1 MKNKA
6 FTLIELLVV
15 ILIIGVLA
23 AIAYPQYKLLVAKT
37 RALQLIEIATN
48 IAKEEEMYY
57 FVTGSYTDKLKDL
70 SISYVLAPEIK
81 ILIDVSGLNHGEAVR
96 VSDTR
101 LPGMD
106 IMFGLRNTRWDWW
119 RGKHLCRALQ
129 TDTFANKLCMKLTG
143 NKKMASNAMNN
154 MMLHEFKK

>member
-1 MKNKA
+1 MKNRA
-6 FTLIELLVV
+6 FTLIEVLITV
-15 ILIIGVLA
+15 LIIGILA
-23 AIAYPQYKLLVAKT
+23 AIAVPQYKLAVAKT
-37 RALQLIEIATN
+37 RALQLIEIATS
-48 IAKEEEMYY
+48 IAREEEMYY
-57 FVTGSYTDKLKDL
+57 LANGSYTDKLKDL
-70 SISYVLAPEIK
+70 SISYVLAPEIT

-96 VSDTR
+96 VRDTR

-106 IMFGLRNTRWDWW
+106 IMFGFWNTRRDWW

-143 NKKMASNAMNN
+143 NKKMPSNTMGN